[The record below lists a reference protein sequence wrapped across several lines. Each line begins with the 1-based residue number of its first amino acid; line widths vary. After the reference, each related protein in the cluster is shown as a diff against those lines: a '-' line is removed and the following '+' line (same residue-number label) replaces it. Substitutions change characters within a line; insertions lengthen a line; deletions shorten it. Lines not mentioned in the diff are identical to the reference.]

1 MSLNL
6 RNEVVMELENAGKA
20 FRAHFPAGSTYQEC
34 FDALKQFADKI
45 MEMSNP
51 SSPEGSAEASASQPT
66 QTEPPVEAPVETPTE
81 EAPTEAT
88 A

>member
-45 MEMSNP
+45 MEMSN
-51 SSPEGSAEASASQPT
+51 SSQPA
-66 QTEPPVEAPVETPTE
+66 EPAQPVEAPVETPTE
-81 EAPTEAT
+81 EAPTAAT